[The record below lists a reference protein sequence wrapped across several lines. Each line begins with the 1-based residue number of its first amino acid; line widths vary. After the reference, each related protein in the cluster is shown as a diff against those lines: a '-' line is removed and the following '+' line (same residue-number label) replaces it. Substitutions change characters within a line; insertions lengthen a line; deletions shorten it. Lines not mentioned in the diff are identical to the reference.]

1 MINLLKDI
9 DAKTVLS
16 DIERKCPRKPV
27 NIFALWLP
35 TRFLTL
41 PLCSTQMALLTTTEK
56 LGRYEILSELGQGAM
71 GIVYKAIDPLIDRI
85 VAIKTITYDRS
96 RDDFADFEERFYR
109 EAKSAG
115 RLNHPNIVTIYDV
128 GKSENTAYI
137 AMEFLEGQLLKDILD
152 VHTAMPIDRIAD
164 IAAQIAEG
172 LAYAHKNGIV
182 HRDIKPANIMLVQGD
197 RAKITDFGIARM
209 SACSETLAGTVM
221 GSPRYMAPEQV
232 VGKAVDGRS
241 DLFSLGVV
249 LYEMLTG
256 ESPFDADNINTTMYR
271 IVNEVPIPPK
281 TLNPRLPE
289 AFDYIVA
296 KALAKHPDERYQ
308 TAREL
313 VRDLQ
318 NYQDLSISE
327 SAVAALSYPI
337 TLERKVNPRSSNPGA
352 QTIIRAPAES
362 GKTGQKT
369 LTGDLKATRTQI
381 IPPPVPGFYA
391 RNQKTLVATSL
402 VLLLGLSFSLMRD
415 NPAPP
420 PKIAPPQQIAAVA
433 PAPARTITPPEKL
446 TLAEDAL
453 RNSPLPEAVLPSETI
468 PLDAVNADTPPLTAQ
483 EPQISKRKKPV
494 ASSAGP
500 SAKGVAVIKFAV
512 TPWGDVYVDGKKMGA
527 SPPLKELRVP
537 VGEHTIEIRNLY
549 FPPYSETMHLKANS
563 TKKLKHIFK

>member
-1 MINLLKDI
+1 
-9 DAKTVLS
+9 
-16 DIERKCPRKPV
+16 
-27 NIFALWLP
+27 
-35 TRFLTL
+35 
-41 PLCSTQMALLTTTEK
+41 MALLTTTEK

-128 GKSENTAYI
+128 GKSDNTAYI

-164 IAAQIAEG
+164 ITAQIAEG

-318 NYQDLSISE
+318 NYQDLSIPDAAI
-327 SAVAALSYPI
+327 SALNYPI
-337 TLERKVNPRSSNPGA
+337 TLERKTKPRSSNPGA
-352 QTIIRAPAES
+352 QTIIRASAGS
-362 GKTGQKT
+362 GQTGQKT
-369 LTGDLKATRTQI
+369 LTGDIKAIRTQI

-415 NPAPP
+415 NSAPP
-420 PKIAPPQQIAAVA
+420 PQIAPPQQTAAVA
-433 PAPARTITPPEKL
+433 PAPALTVTPPEKL
-446 TLAEDAL
+446 TSAEDAL
-453 RNSPLPEAVLPSETI
+453 LNSPLPEAVLPPETEAI
-468 PLDAVNADTPPLTAQ
+468 PVDAVNADTAPLTAP
-483 EPQISKRKKPV
+483 EPQISKRKKPT
-494 ASSAGP
+494 ASSTGA
-500 SAKGVAVIKFAV
+500 ATKGEAVIKFAV

-537 VGEHTIEIRNLY
+537 VGEHKIEIRNLY
-549 FPPYSETMHLKANS
+549 FAPYSQTVHLKANS